1 MPIHL
6 GRTLACAAFAAV
18 AAGAQAQEA
27 QQEARQ
33 DAQEAP
39 AICEV
44 LSKAELL
51 AQIDQ
56 SHPRLDRNR
65 SLQLRLP
72 GATQLVTVTCD
83 RLGGLVS
90 GSAGSECISVVE
102 QKSGARSSGLA
113 PGARVLTPEGAY
125 GIHLVDR
132 YVQIPMFDG
141 LVDACTAQRT
151 LASAKKAAIEGY
163 QPIEIASLPGMICF
177 NDPQQN
183 PRTLRVSVD
192 AAPLAGGGTRRVTLA
207 NNGYG
212 CFGLPVM
219 ATQALR
225 LQTAYVSRRDGGERR
240 MSRLSATLVAE
251 HAIAPASFSSMLG
264 LSPPLDLPANS
275 PGISAASNTNEAGTL
290 ASGYD

>member
-1 MPIHL
+1 MPINL
-6 GRTLACAAFAAV
+6 GRTLVCAVLAAL
-18 AAGAQAQEA
+18 AAGAQAQ
-27 QQEARQ
+27 
-33 DAQEAP
+33 DAQDIP
-39 AICEV
+39 TMCEV

-56 SHPRLDRNR
+56 SYPHLDRNR

-72 GATQLVTVTCD
+72 GATQLVTVACD

-102 QKSGARSSGLA
+102 QKSGALSSGLA
-113 PGARVLTPEGAY
+113 TGAQVLTPEGAY

-141 LVDACTAQRT
+141 LVDACTGVRT
-151 LASAKKAAIEGY
+151 LARAKTAAIKGY
-163 QPIEIASLPGMICF
+163 QPIEITSMPGMICF

-183 PRTLRVSVD
+183 PRALRVSVD
-192 AAPLAGGGTRRVTLA
+192 AAPVAGGATRRVTLT

-212 CFGLPVM
+212 CFGLPAV
-219 ATQALR
+219 ATQVLR
-225 LQTAYVSRRDGGERR
+225 LQTAYVSQRDGSERR
-240 MSRLSATLVAE
+240 MPRLSATLVAE
-251 HAIAPASFSSMLG
+251 RTITSSGFSSMLG

-275 PGISAASNTNEAGTL
+275 PEVSTASSLNDVGTL
-290 ASGYD
+290 AKGYD